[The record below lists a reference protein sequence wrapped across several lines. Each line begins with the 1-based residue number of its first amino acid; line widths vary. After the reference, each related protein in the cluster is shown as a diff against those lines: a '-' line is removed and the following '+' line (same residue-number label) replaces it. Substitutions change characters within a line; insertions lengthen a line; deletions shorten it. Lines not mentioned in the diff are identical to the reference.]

1 MRIDA
6 ACHDDNR
13 STRDREPI
21 RLDSASDY
29 HGIAS
34 ALRRAFSDAAV
45 EPTTHDF
52 EDLLQKLN

>member
-6 ACHDDNR
+6 ACHDDKS
-13 STRDREPI
+13 STRDRELI
-21 RLDSASDY
+21 RLDSATDY

-34 ALRRAFSDAAV
+34 ALRRAFSDAAN

-52 EDLLQKLN
+52 EDLLHKLN